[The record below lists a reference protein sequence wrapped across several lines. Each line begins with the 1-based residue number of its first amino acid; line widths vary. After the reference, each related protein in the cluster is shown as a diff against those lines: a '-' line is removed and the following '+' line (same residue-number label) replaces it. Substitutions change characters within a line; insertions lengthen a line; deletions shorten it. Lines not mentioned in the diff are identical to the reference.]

1 MKHNEHIIPSEQHWE
16 KENIEEGFVL
26 WFTGLSGSGKSAVAE
41 RVAIILEREY
51 GELVERLDGDVVRQ
65 HLTYDLGFSK
75 EDRDKNIERV
85 SFLTQMLSRN
95 GVCVLAA
102 FISPYIDR
110 REKIREMV
118 TNYIEVYVKCP
129 VEVCEERDVKGLYK
143 KAREGIIKN
152 FTGISDPYEEPKEP
166 ELVLDTDKE
175 SIDESVH
182 KVISYLEDKDYI

>member
-16 KENIEEGFVL
+16 KENIHEGFVL

-41 RVAIILEREY
+41 RVAILLEREY
-51 GELVERLDGDVVRQ
+51 EKQVERLDGDIVRQ

-85 SFLTQMLSRN
+85 SYVAQLLSRN
-95 GVCVLAA
+95 GVCVLAS
-102 FISPYIDR
+102 FISPYIER
-110 REKIREMV
+110 RDKIRDMV
-118 TNYIEVYVKCP
+118 TNYIEVFVSCP

-152 FTGISDPYEEPKEP
+152 FTGISDPYEEPPTP
-166 ELVLDTDKE
+166 EIVLETHE
-175 SIDESVH
+175 ETIEESVS
-182 KVISYLEDKDYI
+182 KVIEYLEDKGYL